1 MKKYINEKLGGKSI
15 IVRFMTLYIISLI
28 LFVLSWTISY
38 LILPEG
44 IIRGIGILPGMAG
57 NVASET
63 LIKEFLTIFGLNTVG
78 WVLILIGNYIL
89 KVKNFSFGYLM
100 PIAWM
105 IMYGIVLGTNSF
117 SISIGQKMAPSF
129 SVLGRSGLYEMMAGV
144 LFAVSTDFIT
154 ANYSKDLKT
163 SSKPIPKNQR
173 GKMKRQNIIGIIISF
188 IILSAAA
195 LREAYMIIN
204 L

>member
-1 MKKYINEKLGGKSI
+1 MKKYINEKLGEKSI
-15 IVRFMTLYIISLI
+15 LVRFMTLYTISLI

-63 LIKEFLTIFGLNTVG
+63 LIKEFLTIFGLNSVG

-89 KVKNFSFGYLM
+89 KVKNFSFGYLI

-117 SISIGQKMAPSF
+117 NISSSMGSCLNFLMLLLCLIISIKSMLLF
-129 SVLGRSGLYEMMAGV
+129 SLH
-144 LFAVSTDFIT
+144 
-154 ANYSKDLKT
+154 
-163 SSKPIPKNQR
+163 
-173 GKMKRQNIIGIIISF
+173 
-188 IILSAAA
+188 
-195 LREAYMIIN
+195 
-204 L
+204 

>member
-1 MKKYINEKLGGKSI
+1 MKKYINEKLGEKSI

-38 LILPEG
+38 LFFPEG

-57 NVASET
+57 MEASET
-63 LIKEFLTIFGLNTVG
+63 LIKEFLTIVGLNSLG

-89 KVKNFSFGYLM
+89 KVKNFSFGYLI

-163 SSKPIPKNQR
+163 SSKPIPKNKR
-173 GKMKRQNIIGIIISF
+173 EKMKRQNVIGIIISF
-188 IILSAAA
+188 IILSTAA
-195 LREAYMIIN
+195 LREACMIIN

>member
-1 MKKYINEKLGGKSI
+1 MKKYINEKLGEKSI
-15 IVRFMTLYIISLI
+15 LVRFMTLYTISLI

-57 NVASET
+57 NTASET
-63 LIKEFLTIFGLNTVG
+63 LIKEFLTIFGLNSVG

-89 KVKNFSFGYLM
+89 KVKNFSFGYLI

-117 SISIGQKMAPSF
+117 NISIGQKMAPNF

-163 SSKPIPKNQR
+163 SSRPIPKNKR
-173 GKMKRQNIIGIIISF
+173 EKMKRQNIIGIIISF
-188 IILSAAA
+188 IILSTAA

>member
-89 KVKNFSFGYLM
+89 KVKNFSFGYLI

-163 SSKPIPKNQR
+163 SSKLIPKNKR
-173 GKMKRQNIIGIIISF
+173 EKMKRQNVIGIIISF
-188 IILSAAA
+188 IILSTAA